1 MKASKSEYLSFE
13 GEIFFRRLMFW
24 GAVGIWILRSKSDAR
39 VVPELVAMSLSI
51 VDDWYDN
58 VLFTMSS

>member
-1 MKASKSEYLSFE
+1 MKASKSEFLSFE

-24 GAVGIWILRSKSDAR
+24 GAVGIWILRSKSVAR
-39 VVPELVAMSLSI
+39 VVAELVAMSLSM

-58 VLFTMSS
+58 VLFTMSR